1 MFRFW
6 NVFTIYSTFS
16 LKIFLMLSYDF
27 MVLPDFLSKS
37 DDSLLHSQYVLLHRS
52 SVLLHMQAFHQHNSR
67 PMANSLKLAK
77 IQKKSPVFWSVEM
90 WTNLLKHW
98 WKVIQVS
105 LFLFWVKWIS
115 EKLIFW
121 KVTIVFESA
130 GAQSVTKLSPGL
142 LTFTN
147 KQSSTPRSLLQTDFI
162 WSKDLPTEHIS
173 KLLYFLFHFYDLNL
187 IAEVDDD

>member
-1 MFRFW
+1 
-6 NVFTIYSTFS
+6 
-16 LKIFLMLSYDF
+16 
-27 MVLPDFLSKS
+27 
-37 DDSLLHSQYVLLHRS
+37 
-52 SVLLHMQAFHQHNSR
+52 
-67 PMANSLKLAK
+67 
-77 IQKKSPVFWSVEM
+77 M
-90 WTNLLKHW
+90 WTYLLKHW

-105 LFLFWVKWIS
+105 LFLFWLKWIS

-162 WSKDLPTEHIS
+162 WSKDLPTEYIS

-187 IAEVDDD
+187 IAEVDDESSSMTNNKIFAGIINCLIEFTILKCVRLVPMLRLVTYDFTITLY

>member
-1 MFRFW
+1 MYVRIHQLLLTGLAYLEKTQNNPIAENW
-6 NVFTIYSTFS
+6 PAKTLV
-16 LKIFLMLSYDF
+16 
-27 MVLPDFLSKS
+27 KS
-37 DDSLLHSQYVLLHRS
+37 NPSFILSLLAKKLNFGKTDFWES
-52 SVLLHMQAFHQHNSR
+52 HNC
-67 PMANSLKLAK
+67 
-77 IQKKSPVFWSVEM
+77 F
-90 WTNLLKHW
+90 
-98 WKVIQVS
+98 
-105 LFLFWVKWIS
+105 
-115 EKLIFW
+115 
-121 KVTIVFESA
+121 FESA